1 VKRKI
6 ADLRRFVRASRW
18 MAPLLLVPALVIP
31 SPRARARADSEPSQA
46 EPAAPP
52 VASPRIVEMGASWA
66 EYYRSMSELKAHAD
80 MAVVGTVS
88 SIAPAIRPQGAPVYQ
103 MVTVTVERTSWAGA
117 HGTSAPSSVTFEQTG
132 GTYQGVTY
140 QVDDDPPFHVGDRAV
155 LFFTEYSPGKY
166 RVTGGPTGRF
176 GIVGGKVRPT
186 VGDGV
191 QVAPGTS
198 ESAFTATL

>member
-18 MAPLLLVPALVIP
+18 MSPLLLLPALAIP
-31 SPRARARADSEPSQA
+31 SARERARADSEPSQVA
-46 EPAAPP
+46 PAA
-52 VASPRIVEMGASWA
+52 ASPRIVEMGASWA
-66 EYYRSMSELKAHAD
+66 EYYRSMSDLKAHAD
-80 MAVVGTVS
+80 LAVVGTVS
-88 SIAPAIRPQGAPVYQ
+88 SIAPAVRPQGAPVYQ
-103 MVTVTVERTSWAGA
+103 MVTVAVEGTSWARA
-117 HGTSAPSSVTFEQTG
+117 QGTSAPSSVTFEQTG

-140 QVDDDPPFHVGDRAV
+140 QVDDDPLFHVGDRAV

-176 GIVGGKVRPT
+176 GIVGGQVRAT
-186 VGDGV
+186 VPDGV
-191 QVAPGTS
+191 QVAPGTA